1 MHNISCNI
9 VIYPMKL
16 GDSKTNY
23 GKRSN
28 GTFQQRING
37 LLRSQ
42 SYVGKFKI
50 KL

>member
-1 MHNISCNI
+1 MHNISCII

-16 GDSKTNY
+16 GGRKMKY
-23 GKRSN
+23 WKQSN
-28 GTFQQRING
+28 GTFKQRNNG